1 MDLGL
6 AGKRA
11 LVTGGSRGLGRA
23 VALELLKEGAKVVV
37 AARTEDTVRQAAKE
51 LAAETGGEAYP
62 IAFDVMDGQS
72 IKDCVREAAK
82 LLGGLDILVNAA
94 ARTGGHGEEADVY
107 ATASET
113 GMIADFTEKVVGS
126 LRLARA
132 VEPHM
137 RDAGGGRIVL
147 FSGGAGRIRG
157 GLISAGARNRAINN
171 LVLSLANALGKYG
184 IGCVSVVPNMGVTE
198 RQMDAHRRAAEE
210 AGVPLEDYVASH
222 AQKTTLMR
230 RLVMAGD
237 LAKVACF
244 LCSPVSWPINAA
256 NIEVSG
262 GSSPDVHYE
271 LEPHPPWKPGT
282 AV

>member
-37 AARTEDTVRQAAKE
+37 AARTEDTIRQAAKE
-51 LAAETGGEAYP
+51 LAAETGGEVFP
-62 IAFDVMDGQS
+62 IAFDVMDPQS
-72 IKDCVREAAK
+72 IKDCVAEAAK
-82 LLGGLDILVNAA
+82 LLGGIDILVNAA

-137 RDAGGGRIVL
+137 REAGGGRIML

-198 RQMDAHRRAAEE
+198 RQMEAHRRAAEQ
-210 AGVPLEDYVASH
+210 AGIPIEDYIASH
-222 AQKTTLMR
+222 AEKTTLMR

-244 LCSPVSWPINAA
+244 LCSPISWPINAA

-282 AV
+282 AI